1 MYIGQYDLVH
11 EPGYIY
17 NESDDLYPVLAAE
30 LFTLKQEI
38 ARYVGYNEAGNCTEG
53 EMPGIEYAGPYYPA

>member
-11 EPGYIY
+11 EPRYIC
-17 NESDDLYPVLAAE
+17 NEPDNLHPVLAAE
-30 LFTLKQEI
+30 LFSLEQEI
-38 ARYVGYNEAGNCTEG
+38 SGYVRYNEAGSYPEG